1 MSFDI
6 FVLKFVFEFLIISLS
21 DPFISVTIATYIL
34 VWLQR
39 LNFVYK
45 QELVKKQ
52 GGDFNVLFFPTLDS
66 IQGLMCTIKFTVF
79 INES

>member
-6 FVLKFVFEFLIISLS
+6 FVLKFLFEFLIISLS

-45 QELVKKQ
+45 QELVKK
-52 GGDFNVLFFPTLDS
+52 NRVEILMSFFPYSRQHTRVDVYNKIYS
-66 IQGLMCTIKFTVF
+66 VYK
-79 INES
+79 